1 MCVCVFTVLCFI
13 FCCKHFNCTIKRHF
27 GNGSPFSTK
36 CQRCPT
42 LTKHLTRKKQQRKT
56 KTNTTKRKQK
66 KQPQIFKNKPICK
79 LMQQLPLVP
88 APPPPP
94 APYNMLWP
102 PQPAW
107 PIPIARY
114 GLCQSFPRSFG
125 AAAAAAAAARRECCP
140 VGSQCDAITRRDAV
154 SILIR
159 QRFRLINM
167 RRRSPRNCLT
177 CVH

>member
-1 MCVCVFTVLCFI
+1 MAVRFRPSGQV
-13 FCCKHFNCTIKRHF
+13 
-27 GNGSPFSTK
+27 
-36 CQRCPT
+36 PT
-42 LTKHLTRKKQQRKT
+42 LSNTDKALDAQKTTKEKHKTTKNKNKQQ
-56 KTNTTKRKQK
+56 KQK
-66 KQPQIFKNKPICK
+66 NQPQIFKNKPICK
-79 LMQQLPLVP
+79 LMLQSPLLPP
-88 APPPPP
+88 SPHPPG
-94 APYNMLWP
+94 NMLW
-102 PQPAW
+102 PAW

-125 AAAAAAAAARRECCP
+125 AAVAAAAARRECCP

-167 RRRSPRNCLT
+167 RRRLPRNFLT